1 MPRTTTFIPEPDRA
15 LFQRCRT
22 LNLEIADLLE
32 HKEAESQTANLRLLL
47 QQEIPP
53 AARRK
58 AETLIARAERDSA
71 RLAALQAELERISTD
86 AETAAQRI
94 VNPNLRRFVK
104 LYALDGCA
112 FREAVSGAGVCK
124 RTIERYSAYL
134 SSPIDPVASEGNAD
148 GQTYQTGAGG

>member
-1 MPRTTTFIPEPDRA
+1 MPRTTTFIHEPDRA
-15 LFQRCRT
+15 LFQRCRA

-32 HKEAESQTANLRLLL
+32 HKEAESQTSNLRLLL

-53 AARRK
+53 VARRK

-94 VNPNLRRFVK
+94 VNPNLRRFVV

-112 FREAVSGAGVCK
+112 FSEAVSGADVCK

-134 SSPIDPVASEGNAD
+134 SSPINPVASEGNAD
-148 GQTYQTGAGG
+148 GQTYQASAGG